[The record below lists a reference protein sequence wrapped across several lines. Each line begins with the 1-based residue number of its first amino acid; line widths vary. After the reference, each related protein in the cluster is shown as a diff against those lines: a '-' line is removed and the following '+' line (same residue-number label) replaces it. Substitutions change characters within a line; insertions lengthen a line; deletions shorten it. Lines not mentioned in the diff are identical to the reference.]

1 MPRRST
7 APRSEIPFLHEK
19 QIEREADL
27 LLAEYAEIIEPVLE
41 PPVPIE
47 ELVGTVLQLRHQ
59 FLDLRSRFPYADV
72 HGAIWFEDAL
82 IGIDSNLNPDLFPRR
97 RGRYHFTLAHEI
109 GHWRLHRQ
117 HYITNPAERRLF
129 DDGTRKPDVVCR
141 SSERKRPVESQADKF
156 AASLLMPRKMVYGV
170 WADHTGSDGAIAIKD
185 LRARYASRLAV
196 GPFFYRGRILSDQDD
211 KDDAIKEEFCRP
223 IAEVFQV
230 SAEAMRIRL
239 ETLNLLVVESQR
251 SLFE

>member
-1 MPRRST
+1 MPRRRA
-7 APRSEIPFLHEK
+7 APRSEVPYLHER

-59 FLDLRSRFPYADV
+59 FFDLRSLFPFADV
-72 HGAIWFEDAL
+72 HGAIWFEEAL
-82 IGIDSNLNPDLFPRR
+82 IGVDFNLNPDSFPRR

-117 HYITNPAERRLF
+117 HYIKNPAERRLF

-141 SSERKRPVESQADKF
+141 SSERKKPVEWQADTF
-156 AASLLMPRKMVYGV
+156 AALVLMPRKLLHAA
-170 WADHTGSDGAIAIKD
+170 WAEFRGGDDRPVE
-185 LRARYASRLAV
+185 LRELHAARSGTPL
-196 GPFFYRGRILSDQDD
+196 FYRGQPAVTEEERD
-211 KDDAIKEEFCRP
+211 KAVKEDFCRP
-223 IAEVFQV
+223 LAERFEV
-230 SAEAMRIRL
+230 SREAMRIRL
-239 ETLNLLVVESQR
+239 EGLQLIVRER
-251 SLFE
+251 PAMLF